1 MKQSLFSFFTA
12 LALITLPAVASAQE
26 DVAYWGKED
35 AYLMRQAKYMYELVD
50 EALDEYPPA
59 VGAPTSRRMALYNLD
74 AMLHETKYDNTEPF
88 KSFVSS
94 RSSKVI
100 ADMQSPIKKGMKRYK
115 IYNDGFVARTKSVTI
130 AFDVVRGA
138 LKGDPIVSNE
148 QIATIVDQ
156 CDILFLSHN
165 HSDHVDRFVVDRF
178 IAAGKPVI
186 AASEILQGVEGVTHY
201 RSETDIINKEI
212 KVKSGQKLAVKI
224 YPGHQSEMMCNV
236 YVVTTP
242 DGITVAQ
249 TGDQYNK
256 DDFKW
261 IATVK
266 DQKPRIDA
274 LIINCWSM
282 DIAEAIKGINP
293 RYVLT
298 GHENEMGHTID
309 HREAFWLTFQKLQPV
324 THDYVVMAWGE
335 WFSLK

>member
-1 MKQSLFSFFTA
+1 MRQSLFSFLVA
-12 LALITLPAVASAQE
+12 LAFVSLPNTLLAQE

-35 AYLMRQAKYMYELVD
+35 AYLLRQAKYMYELVD
-50 EALDEYPPA
+50 EALDEYPPV
-59 VGAPTSRRMALYNLD
+59 VGAPTSRRLALYNLD
-74 AMLHETKYDNTEPF
+74 AMLHETKYDNSEPF

-94 RSSKVI
+94 RANKVI
-100 ADMQSPIKKGMKRYK
+100 EDMLSPVKRGMKIYK

-138 LKGDPIVSNE
+138 LNGESIVSEE
-148 QIATIVDQ
+148 QIAAIVDR
-156 CDILFLSHN
+156 CDVLFLSHN
-165 HSDHVDRFVVDRF
+165 HGDHVDRYVVDRF
-178 IAAGKPVI
+178 IAAGKPVV
-186 AASEILQGVEGVTHY
+186 AASEILEGVEGVTHY
-201 RSETDIINKEI
+201 RSETEILDKEVVL
-212 KVKSGQKLAVKI
+212 KNGERLAVKI

-236 YVVTTP
+236 YAVTTP
-242 DGITVAQ
+242 EGLTVAQ

-256 DDFKW
+256 EDFKW

-266 DQKPRIDA
+266 DQRPSIDA

-282 DIAEAIKGINP
+282 DIADAIKGFNP

-324 THDYVVMAWGE
+324 EHDYVVMAWGE
-335 WFSLK
+335 WFEFK